1 MTTDDVIARGRREL
15 WDYETYGSF
24 WDGDTVMAELIS
36 ELEAVRAEA
45 AQWKLLWKQNTETAS
60 DAIRERDE
68 VEKENSRLRD
78 EFTAYTDFAEE
89 EFARLHNMVAPRD

>member
-24 WDGDTVMAELIS
+24 WDGDTVMAELIA

-68 VEKENSRLRD
+68 VEKENSRLRGRIHGLHR
-78 EFTAYTDFAEE
+78 FCRRGICAPSRHGG
-89 EFARLHNMVAPRD
+89 AR